1 MSGYRPWLK
10 CRVAGGKPPLC
21 GSCAGGLSLRGAAAF
36 QETGDTIV
44 VCGSTASPRRSASAC
59 SAPPIGVPRGHEV
72 LAFMTLPRYGT
83 IGFGKVRP
91 GLSDRSG
98 RAIARPSWQPR
109 SPSRSAPRRLPR
121 PGCCSARGLRADRR
135 DKLLKLHDTRGQNC
149 TPNNSHADHMPAPRG
164 CRSLRH
170 SQFRLFLGDSSRR
183 SFLGNE

>member
-1 MSGYRPWLK
+1 MAQVQSRGRQASLVREL
-10 CRVAGGKPPLC
+10 CRRIVAAWR
-21 GSCAGGLSLRGAAAF
+21 GSI